1 MGYMQQRQTIQK
13 QIIIETLDKLKDA
26 KGHLSIDEIY
36 NAVKEN
42 YTAISK
48 TTVYRNVRQLAE
60 MGQIKLILLED
71 GIERYD
77 INIHDHHHFTCTMC
91 ETIYDVEIDGLLDF
105 SKFLDEN
112 YDFTMETVNL
122 SFTGICEACKSKKQ

>member
-1 MGYMQQRQTIQK
+1 MQQRQTIQK
-13 QIIIETLDKLKDA
+13 QIIIETLDKLKNA

-42 YTAISK
+42 YAAISK

-60 MGQIKLILLED
+60 MGSIKLILLED

-77 INIHDHHHFTCTMC
+77 INIHDHHHFTCISC
-91 ETIYDVEIDGLLDF
+91 DTIYDVEIDGLLDF
-105 SKFLDEN
+105 SQFLDEN
-112 YDFTMETVNL
+112 YDFTVETVNL
-122 SFTGICEACKSKKQ
+122 SFTGICDTCKSKK